1 MTPTRLVVASSLAL
15 LFVTPPVL
23 ATRGDTSAADLAWYL
38 LDEGK
43 PSMELFAPFDGPGSA
58 RGPLIIVATY
68 YPATVSS
75 AAAAIQGASA
85 TRPEVRTDYTL
96 RLAEFDCAV
105 AGRQRTLAHASYLLD
120 SYAPTHTNL
129 HFTPWESVAQEGA
142 QKLWR
147 IACAGEARGN
157 AMPRVESHADVTQAY
172 RQRQAATTR
181 QADTDVKPSTARD

>member
-1 MTPTRLVVASSLAL
+1 MTPIR
-15 LFVTPPVL
+15 LFVAGSLSLLLVAPPVL
-23 ATRGDTSAADLAWYL
+23 AARGDTSAADLLWYL

-43 PSMELFAPFDGPGSA
+43 PSMELFAPFDGPGSV

-68 YPATVSS
+68 YPATFSS
-75 AAAAIQGASA
+75 EAAATQGTQAVS
-85 TRPEVRTDYTL
+85 PEVRMDYTL

-105 AGRQRTLAHASYLLD
+105 AGRQRTLAHVSYLLD
-120 SYAPTHTNL
+120 SYAPTHSNL

-157 AMPRVESHADVTQAY
+157 AMPRVESHADVSHAY

-181 QADTDVKPSTARD
+181 PSDTDVKASAARD